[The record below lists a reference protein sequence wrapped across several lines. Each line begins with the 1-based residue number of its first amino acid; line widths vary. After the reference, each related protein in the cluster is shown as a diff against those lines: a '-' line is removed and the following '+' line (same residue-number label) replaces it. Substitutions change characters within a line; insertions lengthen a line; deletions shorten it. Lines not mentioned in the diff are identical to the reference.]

1 MYCNTTDGSTDNEA
15 VKIANAF
22 KPFWKKWMKE
32 WGRNCV
38 RSKKMTVTTAPS
50 ILTGLIGVTDAFSDT
65 ECMIPFQNNVANAN
79 VGDTVWV
86 KWMYD
91 NQQTMYAENM
101 GDIKT
106 EQYSTGGYVEP
117 VLIASGS
124 SRSFQI
130 VFEKPF
136 VSVPA
141 FTASLYTTQ
150 VAEYGLVGVNVFSVS
165 TTGATV
171 VIINNATQGKTV
183 GVSWMATGVAQD
195 TGNLLVTQGSSG
207 ILSIFDA

>member
-1 MYCNTTDGSTDNEA
+1 MYRNTTDGSSDNEA

-22 KPFWKKWMKE
+22 KPFWKKWTKE

-65 ECMIPFQNNVANAN
+65 ECMIPFQMNVANAQ

-101 GDIKT
+101 GDIKK
-106 EQYSTGGYVEP
+106 EQGFQTGVQTARAINAGESVTYQ
-117 VLIASGS
+117 IA
-124 SRSFQI
+124 
-130 VFEKPF
+130 FEKPF
-136 VSVPA
+136 TTVP
-141 FTASLYTTQ
+141 
-150 VAEYGLVGVNVFSVS
+150 
-165 TTGATV
+165 V
-171 VIINNATQGKTV
+171 VNATLTSSQSVETGLCSVRVWEVSETGFTV
-183 GVSWMATGVAQD
+183 GIQNNSQYTRTLGASWIATGIISDAVNMIVEQ
-195 TGNLLVTQGSSG
+195 SSTSNQLY
-207 ILSIFDA
+207 IY

>member
-106 EQYSTGGYVEP
+106 EQGIQTGVQTEQNINAGETLSIQV
-117 VLIASGS
+117 A
-124 SRSFQI
+124 
-130 VFEKPF
+130 FEKPF
-136 VSVPA
+136 KMIP
-141 FTASLYTTQ
+141 
-150 VAEYGLVGVNVFSVS
+150 
-165 TTGATV
+165 V
-171 VIINNATQGKTV
+171 VNATLTSSQAVETGLCSV
-183 GVSWMATGVAQD
+183 RVCGVSETGFTIGIQNNSQYAKTLGASWIATGIMSDAV
-195 TGNLLVTQGSSG
+195 NLIVEQSS
-207 ILSIFDA
+207 LSNQLYIY

>member
-1 MYCNTTDGSTDNEA
+1 MYGNTRDGSLDNEA

-101 GDIKT
+101 GDISS
-106 EQYSTGGYVEP
+106 EQAIQSGVLTAISVTAGGYSTIQV
-117 VLIASGS
+117 A
-124 SRSFQI
+124 
-130 VFEKPF
+130 FEKPF
-136 VSVPA
+136 KETPVVVASLTSSQSQKTGLCSVRVWDVSVNG
-141 FTASLYTTQ
+141 FTL
-150 VAEYGLVGVNVFSVS
+150 GLQNGSDSDRTIGATWIAVGVISDAV
-165 TTGATV
+165 
-171 VIINNATQGKTV
+171 
-183 GVSWMATGVAQD
+183 
-195 TGNLLVTQGSSG
+195 NLLVQQDSTSNQLY
-207 ILSIFDA
+207 IY

>member
-1 MYCNTTDGSTDNEA
+1 MYNNTTDCSFDNEA

-22 KPFWKKWMKE
+22 KPFWKKWSKE

-50 ILTGLIGVTDAFSDT
+50 ILTGLIGVTDAFSET
-65 ECMIPFQNNVANAN
+65 ECMIPFQFNVANAQ

-106 EQYSTGGYVEP
+106 EQGFQTGVQTAQSINAGETLSVQ
-117 VLIASGS
+117 IA
-124 SRSFQI
+124 
-130 VFEKPF
+130 FEKPF
-136 VSVPA
+136 KIIP
-141 FTASLYTTQ
+141 
-150 VAEYGLVGVNVFSVS
+150 
-165 TTGATV
+165 V
-171 VIINNATQGKTV
+171 VNATLISSQSAGTGLCSV
-183 GVSWMATGVAQD
+183 RVWGVSETGFTLGIQNNSQYARTLGASWIAT
-195 TGNLLVTQGSSG
+195 G
-207 ILSIFDA
+207 ILSDAVNLIVEQSSLSNQLYIY

>member
-1 MYCNTTDGSTDNEA
+1 MYGNTMDGSLDNEA

-38 RSKKMTVTTAPS
+38 RSKKMTVTTVPS
-50 ILTGLIGVTDAFSDT
+50 ILTGRIGVTDAFSDT
-65 ECMIPFQNNVANAN
+65 ECMIPFQMNVANAQ

-106 EQYSTGGYVEP
+106 EQG
-117 VLIASGS
+117 IQSGVQTEQNINAGETLS
-124 SRSFQI
+124 IQ
-130 VFEKPF
+130 VAFEKPF
-136 VSVPA
+136 KMIP
-141 FTASLYTTQ
+141 
-150 VAEYGLVGVNVFSVS
+150 
-165 TTGATV
+165 V
-171 VIINNATQGKTV
+171 VNATLTSSQSVETGLCSV
-183 GVSWMATGVAQD
+183 RVFGVSETGFTIGIQNNSQYARTLGASWIATGIMSDAV
-195 TGNLLVTQGSSG
+195 NLIVEQSS
-207 ILSIFDA
+207 LSNQLYIY

>member
-1 MYCNTTDGSTDNEA
+1 MYRNTTDGSSDNEA

-22 KPFWKKWMKE
+22 KPFWKKWTKE

-65 ECMIPFQNNVANAN
+65 ECMIPFQMNVANAQ

-91 NQQTMYAENM
+91 NQQTMYVENM
-101 GDIKT
+101 GDIKK
-106 EQYSTGGYVEP
+106 EQGFQTGVQTAQAINAGESVSY
-117 VLIASGS
+117 
-124 SRSFQI
+124 QI

-136 VSVPA
+136 SVTP
-141 FTASLYTTQ
+141 
-150 VAEYGLVGVNVFSVS
+150 
-165 TTGATV
+165 V
-171 VIINNATQGKTV
+171 VNATLTSSQSVETGLCSVRVWEVSETGFTV
-183 GVSWMATGVAQD
+183 GIQNNSQYTRTLGASWIATGIISDAVNMIVEQ
-195 TGNLLVTQGSSG
+195 SSTSNQLY
-207 ILSIFDA
+207 IY

>member
-106 EQYSTGGYVEP
+106 EQGIQTGVQTEQNINAGETLSIQV
-117 VLIASGS
+117 A
-124 SRSFQI
+124 
-130 VFEKPF
+130 FEKPF
-136 VSVPA
+136 KMIP
-141 FTASLYTTQ
+141 
-150 VAEYGLVGVNVFSVS
+150 
-165 TTGATV
+165 V
-171 VIINNATQGKTV
+171 VNATLTSSQSVETGLCSV
-183 GVSWMATGVAQD
+183 RVCGVSETGFTIGIQNNSQYARTLGASWIATGIMSDAV
-195 TGNLLVTQGSSG
+195 NLIVEQSS
-207 ILSIFDA
+207 LSNQLYIY